1 MGLLGA
7 TRDQKVFLALVIA
20 FVVAIS
26 IHEACHALAATRLGD
41 PTPRLQGR
49 LTLNPLRHLDPIGTL
64 LLVVAGFG
72 WGRPVMI
79 NPLNLKYGVRRGM
92 AVVSAA
98 GPASNL
104 AMAGVLGPLVRQI
117 AGDEQ
122 GLLFGGEFLTVLLLL
137 TIQINIVLAVFN
149 LIPIPPL
156 DGFCVLYGIVGPET
170 AMRLDPL
177 RRYGPLILIGV
188 VFLGPMVWLNLF
200 YSVLLPPVEFLH
212 NLIVGG

>member
-7 TRDQKVFLALVIA
+7 TRDPKVFLALVIA

-49 LTLNPLRHLDPIGTL
+49 LTLHPLRHLDPIGAL
-64 LLVVAGFG
+64 LLVGA
-72 WGRPVMI
+72 
-79 NPLNLKYGVRRGM
+79 
-92 AVVSAA
+92 AA

-104 AMAGVLGPLVRQI
+104 GMAGCLGPLVRQI

-156 DGFCVLYGIVGPET
+156 DGFGVLYGIVGPEP
-170 AMRLDPL
+170 AMRPDPPP
-177 RRYGPLILIGV
+177 RYAPLLLLGV
-188 VFLGPMVWLNLF
+188 
-200 YSVLLPPVEFLH
+200 
-212 NLIVGG
+212 